1 LLILIENTTT
11 NTMLAF
17 QRVSRAL
24 IRPARFTA
32 ARGYRG
38 GSGEQV
44 VREMTEAEKILSAK
58 SADIDSIIRAKHM
71 ALPTREGIPADSLK
85 GSGDDLDV
93 RRKRLI
99 YR

>member
-1 LLILIENTTT
+1 
-11 NTMLAF
+11 MLAA
-17 QRVSRAL
+17 RISRTL
-24 IRPARFTA
+24 FRPATRSAF
-32 ARGYRG
+32 RGYRG
-38 GSGEQV
+38 GAGEQV

-58 SADIDSIIRAKHM
+58 SADIDSIIRAQHVAM
-71 ALPTREGIPADSLK
+71 PSREGIPADSLV